1 MSPGPRGKKLCWLG
15 FWLLLAGGV
24 AGCQKGARP
33 RVSPETPAV
42 PVAHPVER
50 EVTDFVDF
58 TGRTAAVES
67 VNIVPRVTGYLE
79 QISFKEGSE
88 VKKGDLL
95 FVVDPR
101 PYDAQFDQAKAQVT
115 LDQASLDL
123 AKSTLL
129 RYEAL
134 DKSTPGAV
142 SKQALD
148 QYRASVVEA
157 EARIETQRKSLEV
170 YRLNKEFTHIVS
182 PINGQISRYYLTLG
196 NLVNQDQ
203 TLLATIVSLDPIY
216 VYFDM
221 DARTLVQTRK
231 ALAEGK
237 IVRRTNGNLPV
248 LMGLETEEGY
258 PHKGFVNYV
267 SPQVNSTTGSI
278 TLRGKFDNPVP
289 PSPPGD
295 KSGRPLPRLLSPGMF
310 VRVRMPIGQ
319 PHLAT
324 LVIDRAIQSD
334 QGLMYVYV
342 VDAQHR
348 AQYRRVTTGPLEED
362 GLRVV
367 SGVKPGEWVVVS
379 AIQQIGRRMEIK
391 PEEGPM
397 PSLRAGRR
405 GRQTVAPPAGEV
417 THLDRNL
424 RRAAA
429 VSAVRAAPAAE
440 QHG

>member
-1 MSPGPRGKKLCWLG
+1 M
-15 FWLLLAGGV
+15 
-24 AGCQKGARP
+24 
-33 RVSPETPAV
+33 

-203 TLLATIVSLDPIY
+203 TLLTTIVSLDPIY

-221 DARTLVQTRK
+221 DERTLLQTRK
-231 ALAEGK
+231 AMAEG
-237 IVRRTNGNLPV
+237 RSCGARNGADLPV

-258 PHKGFVNYV
+258 PHKGFVNFV
-267 SPQVNSTTGSI
+267 NQPGQLHHGEHHLAGQVRQPQCRRRPPATS
-278 TLRGKFDNPVP
+278 RGGRC
-289 PSPPGD
+289 PGCCRRD
-295 KSGRPLPRLLSPGMF
+295 VRARPL
-310 VRVRMPIGQ
+310 PIGQ
-319 PHLAT
+319 PHPAT

-334 QGLMYVYV
+334 QGLKYVYV
-342 VDAQHR
+342 VDAQNNAPVPPRHDR
-348 AQYRRVTTGPLEED
+348 AARRRRPA
-362 GLRVV
+362 RRQR
-367 SGVKPGEWVVVS
+367 GE
-379 AIQQIGRRMEIK
+379 AGRLGRRRRHAAS
-391 PEEGPM
+391 PAAHGNQAGGRAHAVAAAQAGASR
-397 PSLRAGRR
+397 PSPRGRSDSPTGIAGRAGLSV
-405 GRQTVAPPAGEV
+405 QPPAAGR
-417 THLDRNL
+417 DREN
-424 RRAAA
+424 
-429 VSAVRAAPAAE
+429 E
-440 QHG
+440 QLK